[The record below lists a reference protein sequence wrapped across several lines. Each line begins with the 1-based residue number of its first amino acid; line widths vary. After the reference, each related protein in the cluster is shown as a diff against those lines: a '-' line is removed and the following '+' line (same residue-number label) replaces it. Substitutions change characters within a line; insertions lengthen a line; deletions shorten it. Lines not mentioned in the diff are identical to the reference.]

1 MFNILLN
8 VAAMAALG
16 CFLYTEEKFK
26 KVFAK
31 RS

>member
-1 MFNILLN
+1 MLNVIFN

-26 KVFAK
+26 KLFAK
-31 RS
+31 SS